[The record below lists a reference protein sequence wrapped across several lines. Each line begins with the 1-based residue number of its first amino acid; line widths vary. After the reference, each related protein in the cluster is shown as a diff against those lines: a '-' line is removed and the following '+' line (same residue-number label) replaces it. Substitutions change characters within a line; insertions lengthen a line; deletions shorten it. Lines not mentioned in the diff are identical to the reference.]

1 MSAVAAAV
9 ASCVVALGVHHVMML
24 GVRGCVGKFV
34 GESSVLGKL
43 RIAAEFAGIRLS
55 ACVVVECLKR
65 ITITIVLVTIIIF
78 VVAIRIRDSPGPEH
92 GPLPALGTLERGKRA
107 KMSG

>member
-1 MSAVAAAV
+1 
-9 ASCVVALGVHHVMML
+9 MML
-24 GVRGCVGKFV
+24 EACVGKFV

-65 ITITIVLVTIIIF
+65 IITITIVLVTIIIIF
-78 VVAIRIRDSPGPEH
+78 VVAICIRDSPGPEPEP

>member
-1 MSAVAAAV
+1 M
-9 ASCVVALGVHHVMML
+9 
-24 GVRGCVGKFV
+24 GKFV

-65 ITITIVLVTIIIF
+65 IITITIVLVRIIHIIF
-78 VVAIRIRDSPGPEH
+78 VVAIRIRDRPGPEH
-92 GPLPALGTLERGKRA
+92 EPGPLPALGTLERGKRA

>member
-1 MSAVAAAV
+1 
-9 ASCVVALGVHHVMML
+9 MML
-24 GVRGCVGKFV
+24 EACVGKFV

-43 RIAAEFAGIRLS
+43 RIAAEFAGIRVS

-78 VVAIRIRDSPGPEH
+78 VVAIIVYAI
-92 GPLPALGTLERGKRA
+92 ALGLSLSLGLCLHLAHWNVGNERR
-107 KMSG
+107 

>member
-1 MSAVAAAV
+1 MSAVAAA
-9 ASCVVALGVHHVMML
+9 AVVVLVDLGVHHVMML
-24 GVRGCVGKFV
+24 EACVGKFV

-43 RIAAEFAGIRLS
+43 RIAAEFAGIRLW

-65 ITITIVLVTIIIF
+65 IITITIVLVTIILF

>member
-1 MSAVAAAV
+1 MRPRSGGAPCNDA
-9 ASCVVALGVHHVMML
+9 
-24 GVRGCVGKFV
+24 CVGKFV

-65 ITITIVLVTIIIF
+65 IITITIVLVTIIIF
-78 VVAIRIRDSPGPEH
+78 VVPIRIRDSPGPEP
-92 GPLPALGTLERGKRA
+92 GPLPAFGTLERGKRA